1 MTQEGCIRF
10 HLDSSALSKAERHVP
25 SVVSAN
31 GRGTVAGALPGTLS
45 VPPGAQSLQSH
56 HPGSS
61 GFRAS
66 SREVGWGGG
75 GMELPVWAGPTA
87 G

>member
-61 GFRAS
+61 GFR
-66 SREVGWGGG
+66 ENQLLKEKKNVILEIGFH
-75 GMELPVWAGPTA
+75 P
-87 G
+87 

>member
-1 MTQEGCIRF
+1 MTQGGCTRL
-10 HLDSSALSKAERHVP
+10 HLDSSALSRAERHVP
-25 SVVSAN
+25 PVVSAT
-31 GRGTVAGALPGTLS
+31 GEAQWPGLCLGLS
-45 VPPGAQSLQSH
+45 APPGAQSLLSH

-61 GFRAS
+61 GFQAS

-75 GMELPVWAGPTA
+75 GMELPVWAGPSA